1 MAGEKFFVRDF
12 EVRLTEIVLESARI
26 ARFSGSPT
34 GARHHEKCLREARQ
48 MFRLALREAVGVIGK
63 KAAKD
68 ALKAA
73 VENLQDALIITED
86 SLALV
91 KAVSE
96 EAQA

>member
-1 MAGEKFFVRDF
+1 MAGEKFFTREF
-12 EVRLTEIVLESARI
+12 ERRLTKIVLESARM
-26 ARFSGSPT
+26 ARFSGRPA
-34 GARHHEKCLREARQ
+34 GARYHEKCLREARRMLCLVMQ
-48 MFRLALREAVGVIGK
+48 EAVGVIGR

-68 ALKAA
+68 ALKKA

-91 KAVSE
+91 NAVSE

>member
-1 MAGEKFFVRDF
+1 MAGEKFFVREF
-12 EVRLTEIVLESARI
+12 EIRLTEIVLESARL
-26 ARFSGSPT
+26 ARFSDSPK
-34 GARHHEKCLREARQ
+34 GARHHEKCLHEARR
-48 MFRLALREAVGVIGK
+48 MLRLVMQDAVGAIGR

-91 KAVSE
+91 KAASE